1 MKMLLAATS
10 EHRLTWQFMQSTT
23 DRPAAL
29 SKTRLGMTRQKTP
42 AAKRCPCS
50 TRIVRSTTF
59 VSVGFSEIQRQ
70 TSNWT
75 GQDLWPDFTEFM
87 ISLSRQTDIIK
98 AGGLYND

>member
-42 AAKRCPCS
+42 AAMRCPCS
-50 TRIVRSTTF
+50 ARIVAYSLRRL
-59 VSVGFSEIQRQ
+59 SV
-70 TSNWT
+70 
-75 GQDLWPDFTEFM
+75 LDFLKYRDRRLIGRGRICGL
-87 ISLSRQTDIIK
+87 ISQNS
-98 AGGLYND
+98 

>member
-1 MKMLLAATS
+1 
-10 EHRLTWQFMQSTT
+10 MQSTT

-42 AAKRCPCS
+42 AAMRCPCS
-50 TRIVRSTTF
+50 ARIVAYSLRRL
-59 VSVGFSEIQRQ
+59 SVLDFLKYRQ